1 VPGWAD
7 DVVRAGSTAFVIGW
21 NADETGALWQIDSA
35 GRLVSRTPPPGM
47 PGNAGLAA
55 RDRMFVLAFD
65 SATTGLALTGIQG
78 DDHRA
83 GRATVYETH
92 DGARSWSR
100 VQLPTHQQ
108 PVQVATGGRAA
119 YVLTADCGTPSS
131 DCDHATLWSVD
142 PTGATRPHT
151 FDTLPGRASAGG
163 PGGMAAYGSEVWVVL
178 DAGGGRPTTVRS
190 SDSGR
195 TWRRFDAGVCIWNA
209 LEATSGNVAWG
220 TCGTGMMEHFTRQAG
235 SGAPVDVFS
244 DELSGT
250 SSSTLIPFTDTSA
263 VAILDNRR
271 AARVEATHDGGRHT
285 YVVGAVPQPIT
296 RRGFEATFT
305 SADIGYL
312 VTLNGGRLYR
322 TSDGG
327 RHWQEVPRRIEVP
340 QRQR

>member
-7 DVVRAGSTAFVIGW
+7 AVVRAGSTAFVIGW
-21 NADETGALWQIDSA
+21 NADETGALWQIDSD

-47 PGNAGLAA
+47 PGNPGLAA
-55 RDRMFVLAFD
+55 RDRIFGLAFD
-65 SATTGLALTGIQG
+65 TPTTGLAITGTEAQDHHG
-78 DDHRA
+78 GHRA
-83 GRATVYETH
+83 VFATS
-92 DGARSWSR
+92 DGARSWHR
-100 VQLPTHQQ
+100 IPLPTRQQ
-108 PVQVATGGRAA
+108 PDDIAVGGGAA
-119 YVLTADCGTPSS
+119 FVLTGSCGRSTTA
-131 DCDHATLWSVD
+131 CDHATLWSVD
-142 PTGATRPHT
+142 PTASSRPHT
-151 FDTLPGRASAGG
+151 FDSLPVKASLAGPIG
-163 PGGMAAYGSEVWVVL
+163 LTVYGDAVWAVL
-178 DAGGGRPTTVRS
+178 NAGTGLARGLRS
-190 SDSGR
+190 QDGGR
-195 TWRRFDAGVCIWNA
+195 TWQRFDAEPCVWDG
-209 LEATSGNVAWG
+209 LDATSANVAWG

-285 YVVGAVPQPIT
+285 SVVGAVPQPIT

-312 VTLNGGRLYR
+312 VILNGGRLYR

-327 RHWQEVPRRIEVP
+327 RHWQEVPRN
-340 QRQR
+340 